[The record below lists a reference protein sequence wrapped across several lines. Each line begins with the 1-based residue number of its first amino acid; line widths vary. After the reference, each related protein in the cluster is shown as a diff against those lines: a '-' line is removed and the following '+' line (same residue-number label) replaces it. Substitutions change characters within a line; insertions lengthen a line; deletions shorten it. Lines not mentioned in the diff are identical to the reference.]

1 MAKNIKELT
10 EQRNNLLTQMDK
22 LVNDA
27 TIKPGETR
35 NLTQDENNKFDKLNS
50 EIATIDE
57 EIRELSDKGK
67 KVEEREMADKQE
79 MEVRSNLEGFIR
91 GKNPEKRAQYVNTQ
105 EDGSTLIPENIW
117 GEIMVSLS
125 ENAPVFAQS
134 RKFPSLAG
142 TLKIAK
148 ENTDDQAGF
157 VGENEEVPSIR
168 LKFGSVSLNQKRVGA
183 AVTLT
188 QQLLNDSGVD
198 LLSYSS
204 DLLARRAAKAIEKS
218 IFKGEGQE
226 RGFVGVLSA
235 EGLASEGL
243 NKVELKATVT
253 GDDLVDI
260 INSVHPAYLQNAAF
274 YMSRARFNAIAK
286 LKDGNGDFLLQSGN
300 INGKLGTKLL
310 GFDIF
315 VTEALED
322 KDGIIFGDFNA
333 AYAIMVKKGFSL
345 KHVSADTQQ
354 SLNGTQ
360 LLVLDGYMDGNIIN
374 AEALVVAQPKA

>member
-134 RKFPSLAG
+134 R
-142 TLKIAK
+142 
-148 ENTDDQAGF
+148 
-157 VGENEEVPSIR
+157 
-168 LKFGSVSLNQKRVGA
+168 
-183 AVTLT
+183 
-188 QQLLNDSGVD
+188 
-198 LLSYSS
+198 
-204 DLLARRAAKAIEKS
+204 
-218 IFKGEGQE
+218 
-226 RGFVGVLSA
+226 
-235 EGLASEGL
+235 
-243 NKVELKATVT
+243 
-253 GDDLVDI
+253 
-260 INSVHPAYLQNAAF
+260 
-274 YMSRARFNAIAK
+274 
-286 LKDGNGDFLLQSGN
+286 
-300 INGKLGTKLL
+300 
-310 GFDIF
+310 
-315 VTEALED
+315 
-322 KDGIIFGDFNA
+322 
-333 AYAIMVKKGFSL
+333 
-345 KHVSADTQQ
+345 
-354 SLNGTQ
+354 
-360 LLVLDGYMDGNIIN
+360 
-374 AEALVVAQPKA
+374 